1 MIKLEMKRRENMKT
15 IVKTHVGAYGILIQD
30 GKIALVKKARGG
42 YKGKYDLPGGGI
54 EHTETPIEALHREM
68 MEEVNGT
75 VIKEELLDVTST
87 NIKWLMEEN
96 VTEDL
101 HHIGILY
108 LVDIKEENLKI
119 DADGLDSDGAVWLP
133 IEELKEEQLSPFAWY
148 ALKKLNYKK

>member
-1 MIKLEMKRRENMKT
+1 MKT
-15 IVKTHVGAYGILIQD
+15 IVKTHVGAYGILIRD

-68 MEEVNGT
+68 MEEVEGT
-75 VIKEELLDVTST
+75 VIKEELLDATST

-133 IEELKEEQLSPFAWY
+133 IEELKEEQLSPVAWY

>member
-1 MIKLEMKRRENMKT
+1 MKT
-15 IVKTHVGAYGILIQD
+15 IVKTHVGAYGILIRD

-68 MEEVNGT
+68 MEEVSGT

-87 NIKWLMEEN
+87 NIKWLMEKD
-96 VTEDL
+96 VMEDL

-133 IEELKEEQLSPFAWY
+133 IEDLKEEQLSPFAWY